1 MIDFKDITLQDKD
14 TITGYTMNSCR
25 RNCDLLSP
33 TPVVGDSCIIPN
45 LRSSTIGWFLNSGP
59 VKSWRI

>member
-14 TITGYTMNSCR
+14 TITGYTIVAAIATF
-25 RNCDLLSP
+25 LSP
-33 TPVVGDSCIIPN
+33 TSVVGDSCIIPN